1 MAATTVDPTALQAKV
16 ARGEEPR
23 KQSGRRLLITPI
35 VLVALG
41 IGYLLYV
48 FAAPKDSIEVQY
60 ITAAKLGTLTWQHI
74 LLTITSAV
82 LVIAIAI
89 PLGILITRKPLRF
102 LAAPVTLV
110 ANLGQAIPV
119 IGLLVLLAV
128 LFVKAG
134 FFGFW
139 LTVTTCVV
147 YGILP
152 VLRNTITGIETLDPA
167 LAEAARGIGMTPWRV
182 LTRVEL
188 PLAVPY
194 ILAGLRTTL
203 VLVVGVATLGT
214 FVSAGG
220 LGDLISV
227 GITLQR
233 PILLFTG
240 GVLAVLLAL
249 LIDWVGGLVERFL
262 TPKGL

>member
-1 MAATTVDPTALQAKV
+1 MAVTTLDPSDVSAEV

-23 KQSGRRLLITPI
+23 RQSGRRLLFTP
-35 VLVALG
+35 VALLVLG
-41 IGYLLYV
+41 VAYLVYA
-48 FAAPKDSIEVQY
+48 FAIPKDAIELQY
-60 ITAAKLGTLTWQHI
+60 ITGAKIGWLTWQHV
-74 LLTITSAV
+74 LLTITSAA
-82 LVIAIAI
+82 LVIVIGI
-89 PLGILITRKPLRF
+89 PLGILLTRRPLRF
-102 LAAPVTLV
+102 LAAPITLI

-128 LFVKAG
+128 LFVQAG

-139 LTVTTCVV
+139 LTVTACVL

-152 VLRNTITGIETLDPA
+152 VLRNTITGIDALDPA
-167 LAEAARGIGMTPWRV
+167 LIEAARGIGMTPWRV

-249 LIDWVGGLVERFL
+249 FIDWIGGIVERFL